1 MGSGTAGPG
10 VSEDRRSPPFPG
22 RCVPWSSVVWTTRG
36 PRDEVP
42 SSAAS
47 PGIDSACPA
56 WITRPLS
63 ELPPGQ
69 VQITAPLLEVGDWES
84 GTAWGVQLH
93 LNRTEGG
100 GKGRPKTEAGA
111 VMRPSGSRCWRS
123 KARGPPSEAGE
134 ALGRAGHLG
143 GQFRAD
149 SSLGRPGVWEREGW
163 SQKRAE
169 HGRTV
174 RERVGEAGPWAGC
187 WLWSLCDL
195 WVQKL

>member
-1 MGSGTAGPG
+1 MGDGRRGQRRREGKNRQVRPASGGGESVGSGTAGPG

-123 KARGPPSEAGE
+123 KARGPPSEGRGSPGE
-134 ALGRAGHLG
+134 GGALGGAI
-143 GQFRAD
+143 Q
-149 SSLGRPGVWEREGW
+149 GR
-163 SQKRAE
+163 
-169 HGRTV
+169 
-174 RERVGEAGPWAGC
+174 
-187 WLWSLCDL
+187 
-195 WVQKL
+195 